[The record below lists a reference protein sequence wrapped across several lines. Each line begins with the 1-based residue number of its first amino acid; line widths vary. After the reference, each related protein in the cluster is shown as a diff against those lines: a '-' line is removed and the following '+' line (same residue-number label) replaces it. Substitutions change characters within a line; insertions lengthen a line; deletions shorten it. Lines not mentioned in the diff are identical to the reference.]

1 VQIHICVSRW
11 LFVTNISSGN
21 ASNLCMCASMHTH
34 TYKYIVCACACAC
47 VHTHVCV
54 LRSFLV
60 TRIWKIPKASA
71 SVHIY
76 TQYIH
81 CVCLCVCLCAHIR
94 CCVQITLCCKHP
106 EMSAAPVYIVCVHS
120 YNNDITRSYNHDI
133 SIGQNQQ
140 LPYIL
145 YAYTIITMTICAV
158 IIMILCTL
166 VIMTIAFD
174 NTSTS
179 CIYCIHAPLHQ
190 RQSALL

>member
-1 VQIHICVSRW
+1 MCLCVCLCAHARLCSQIIFGDED
-11 LFVTNISSGN
+11 LE
-21 ASNLCMCASMHTH
+21 
-34 TYKYIVCACACAC
+34 
-47 VHTHVCV
+47 
-54 LRSFLV
+54 
-60 TRIWKIPKASA
+60 IPKASA